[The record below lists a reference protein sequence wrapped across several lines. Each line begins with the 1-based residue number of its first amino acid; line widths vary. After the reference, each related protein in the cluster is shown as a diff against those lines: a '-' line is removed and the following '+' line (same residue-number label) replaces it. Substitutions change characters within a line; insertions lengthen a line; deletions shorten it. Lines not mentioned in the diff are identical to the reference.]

1 MDSTIIAE
9 DNNSHIEHNN
19 NNTAAVSPNPLKC
32 PPTPQY
38 QLPPAALNQLSPE
51 RLNQPRIPQSPSLH
65 SYLVEND
72 RPRTRDSITSDVQAK
87 IALLNSLAGNTT
99 SVQTSP
105 TRRGRGTGRVMPT
118 NGNAGVGGAVASL
131 MHGNVD
137 TNGVDTNIALQQ
149 AVMGYEEAQ
158 ASLATITAE
167 LERAKEELASRK
179 KRERLLAQ
187 RVESLL
193 EELQAE
199 KEKRARDQESYTKE
213 VKRCR
218 KEAYR
223 AELAAV
229 ESRQDLQEV
238 RAELKRCQAE
248 VQHEKAEKEKS
259 RQESFER
266 AYALAGTVGEM
277 EQLKD
282 KLRVVEKERDA
293 ALLEVKANQVGE
305 SSRPPNRRMKE
316 EDITQPQQLSQDTE
330 DGSLSEMGDSAQT
343 NFEVSSVPTGPAY
356 PAFESLKFRLELYEK
371 KMQGEPVTPAE
382 EIRFLKQ
389 ELKFARKQHAEDRET
404 IHFMHMQCQFKACPC
419 RLAEEKGERFI
430 HDHAYEAMLEQERTS
445 KKRKVSHESSEM
457 NPPAQEDKT
466 EEVAQS
472 TGHQHGAPEA
482 TQNAHTLKT
491 CHTNLPPD
499 PTPDALSAAPE
510 LPSPLQEA
518 IEVPLPEP
526 QPMEL
531 DARDETP
538 EPTAQLEE
546 ITQVIVE
553 PGTASKPFCFSTSTT
568 SNPANREQAPP
579 LRHTESASAVME
591 QDLFDLS
598 PPKQAPHP
606 PRRPSTAMGI
616 LTVDSPIR
624 LVPDSPRSV
633 RASHSRRENHWS
645 NTTGT
650 FVGGYQNQ
658 NQTQSFMTMTTKV
671 ALKDCPSRTPLHR
684 RAQSRPNVLPTQSPL
699 ASSVVSHLGDDD
711 DDDDDDQQADF
722 IKETS
727 ASPAPHTVFPV
738 TPVHK
743 HSRSMHDL
751 AQHHHHPQTGSR
763 AESAEG
769 RLDHA
774 RHAMPT
780 TETTTTTRVPLR
792 GFEDTDEM
800 AGSDERQCHT
810 ERRSNRHSN
819 NRHAYGHGYEHA
831 HTEVLNVNLNVHMDA
846 AARVRDGAADQLL
859 VASLPLQPVSVS
871 GPISSSSSNSNSIL
885 GNIPGTPIS
894 REAALAQIRARRD
907 RARSI
912 NLKKSTENNLNS
924 NAGNL
929 NKGMTGSTTTK
940 LSPTKPKVVV
950 NGGVAGLFAARD
962 KENAYGRREISQAS
976 APGRFVC

>member
-9 DNNSHIEHNN
+9 DTNSHIDHNN

-38 QLPPAALNQLSPE
+38 QLPTAALNQLSPE

-65 SYLVEND
+65 SFLVEND

-87 IALLNSLAGNTT
+87 IALLNSLAGNTA
-99 SVQTSP
+99 SAQSSP
-105 TRRGRGTGRVMPT
+105 TRRGRGAGRVMPT
-118 NGNAGVGGAVASL
+118 NGNAGIGAAVASL
-131 MHGNVD
+131 MHGSAD
-137 TNGVDTNIALQQ
+137 TNGDDNNTALQQ

-293 ALLEVKANQVGE
+293 ALLEVKANQVGQ
-305 SSRPPNRRMKE
+305 SSRPQNQRTKE
-316 EDITQPQQLSQDTE
+316 EETMEKDTTQPRQLTQEAE
-330 DGSLSEMGDSAQT
+330 DGSLSEMEDSAPT
-343 NFEVSSVPTGPAY
+343 NFEVSLVPNGPAF

-371 KMQGEPVTPAE
+371 KMQGEPVTSAE

-419 RLAEEKGERFI
+419 RLAEEQGERFI
-430 HDHAYEAMLEQERTS
+430 HDHAYEAMLQQERTS
-445 KKRKVSHESSEM
+445 KKRKVSHEPSEM
-457 NPPAQEDKT
+457 KPLAQEDKS

-472 TGHQHGAPEA
+472 TEHQDGALEA
-482 TQNAHTLKT
+482 DQRTHTRET
-491 CHTNLPPD
+491 CHTELPPD
-499 PTPDALSAAPE
+499 PTPDTLSAAPE

-518 IEVPLPEP
+518 IEIPLPEP

-633 RASHSRRENHWS
+633 RASHSRRENNWS

-658 NQTQSFMTMTTKV
+658 NQTQSMMTMTTKV

-684 RAQSRPNVLPTQSPL
+684 RAQSRPNVLPSHSPL

-711 DDDDDDQQADF
+711 DDQQAEF

-727 ASPAPHTVFPV
+727 ASPAPHTIFPV

-743 HSRSMHDL
+743 HSRSMHE
-751 AQHHHHPQTGSR
+751 QYHHQTGPR
-763 AESAEG
+763 GESGTAAAEG
-769 RLDHA
+769 RSDHA
-774 RHAMPT
+774 R

-800 AGSDERQCHT
+800 SGSNERQCHT

-819 NRHAYGHGYEHA
+819 NRHGHVYGHGYEHA
-831 HTEVLNVNLNVHMDA
+831 HTEVLNVNVNVHMDDIETA
-846 AARVRDGAADQLL
+846 ANVRDGAAQ
-859 VASLPLQPVSVS
+859 SGHPLQPVSIS
-871 GPISSSSSNSNSIL
+871 GSISSSSSNSNSIL

-912 NLKKSTENNLNS
+912 NLKKSTENNLNT
-924 NAGNL
+924 ANL
-929 NKGMTGSTTTK
+929 NKGITGGTTRN
-940 LSPTKPKVVV
+940 SPTKPKVV
-950 NGGVAGLFAARD
+950 NGVAGLFAARD